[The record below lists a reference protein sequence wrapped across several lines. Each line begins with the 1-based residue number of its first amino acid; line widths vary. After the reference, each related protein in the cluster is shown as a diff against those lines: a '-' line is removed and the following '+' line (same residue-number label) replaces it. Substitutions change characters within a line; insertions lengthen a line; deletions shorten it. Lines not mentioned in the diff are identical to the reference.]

1 MSARVWAST
10 AASRRAASNA
20 SGRSPAPPVVELD
33 FVARELRVPRL
44 GIQYRCLGVQGTIRL
59 SACAHPARRRWMLAG
74 AVAAIIFSAL
84 SGRGSSPSL
93 LKNHVALLTTIR
105 SSRPLF
111 LATSFLE
118 QGLGLFRETGI
129 FGGQNNNYFMIAN
142 QDKHAQVGPVRLSVG
157 SAHSA
162 NFKTPKAVTSKCA
175 PSHRDLKFVRD
186 TAITGGDETKT
197 GFYAGLLES
206 SLVEALTIEGLQ
218 ESSFFVA
225 EALTVYQFGRL
236 SDVYGRRPVLLLAP
250 LGLGLAMLGFGLSKS
265 FWMLF
270 ALLFK
275 PSDAPRER
283 STVILLMWSLGST
296 TSPFMGGTLANA
308 ASKWPDTLGKIE
320 LLHVHPYFFPCA
332 VAASVA
338 FTSFAFAFVGLRETL
353 PSAVERERAKNKSKT
368 NEPPRETDPLLPA
381 ETSTTTG
388 TSASA
393 STHPDTVPPLR
404 ELFTRDVRIALL
416 NHALLCFC
424 DMAYDSLIPLV
435 YSTPIAIG
443 GLGLKP
449 HNIGLIMG
457 LCGFSNAVVQAAVG
471 GRIIRHFG
479 PRRVFNA
486 AFCALA
492 CVFSLY
498 PLLSVLARRAGRVDG
513 AVVAVL
519 VCQLS
524 GNFVLYYSFAAT
536 MLFIIDSAPNRAS
549 VGSVTGLSQMV
560 GTISRSVAPSIASS
574 LFSLSVKHNLADGYL
589 VYIFLAGISLYSR

>member
-1 MSARVWAST
+1 MHHDET
-10 AASRRAASNA
+10 
-20 SGRSPAPPVVELD
+20 PPQPEIED
-33 FVARELRVPRL
+33 ETQSQSL
-44 GIQYRCLGVQGTIRL
+44 GER
-59 SACAHPARRRWMLAG
+59 P
-74 AVAAIIFSAL
+74 
-84 SGRGSSPSL
+84 
-93 LKNHVALLTTIR
+93 KLT
-105 SSRPLF
+105 
-111 LATSFLE
+111 
-118 QGLGLFRETGI
+118 
-129 FGGQNNNYFMIAN
+129 
-142 QDKHAQVGPVRLSVG
+142 G
-157 SAHSA
+157 SAPTKR
-162 NFKTPKAVTSKCA
+162 NPIPKFQLFILLLIQFAEPMTALVIY
-175 PSHRDLKFVRD
+175 PFVIQFVRD

-206 SLVEALTIEGLQ
+206 S
-218 ESSFFVA
+218 FFVS

-236 SDVYGRRPVLLLAP
+236 SDVYGRRPVLLFAP

-270 ALLFK
+270 AFRCAQGAFNGNLGVAK
-275 PSDAPRER
+275 TVMNEISDPSNVADVF
-283 STVILLMWSLGST
+283 STLQLMWSLGST
-296 TSPFMGGTLANA
+296 TSPFTGGTLANA
-308 ASKWPDTLGKIE
+308 ASRWPDTLGKIE
-320 LLHVHPYFFPCA
+320 LLHVHPYFLPCA

-353 PSAVERERAKNKSKT
+353 PSAVERERAKKKSKT
-368 NEPPRETDPLLPA
+368 NKPLTETDPLLPA

-393 STHPDTVPPLR
+393 STHPETVPPLR

-457 LCGFSNAVVQAAVG
+457 ICGFSNAVVQAAVG

-498 PLLSVLARRAGRVDG
+498 PLLTVLARRAGRVDG

-536 MLFIIDSAPNRAS
+536 MLFIMDSAPNRAS

-560 GTISRSVAPSIASS
+560 GTISRSVAPSITSS

-589 VYIFLAGISLYSR
+589 VYIFLAGISLCALRCSLLLPFRLRSESR

>member
-1 MSARVWAST
+1 MHHDDT
-10 AASRRAASNA
+10 
-20 SGRSPAPPVVELD
+20 PPQPEIEDETQSQSLGE
-33 FVARELRVPRL
+33 RPRL
-44 GIQYRCLGVQGTIRL
+44 T
-59 SACAHPARRRWMLAG
+59 
-74 AVAAIIFSAL
+74 
-84 SGRGSSPSL
+84 
-93 LKNHVALLTTIR
+93 
-105 SSRPLF
+105 
-111 LATSFLE
+111 
-118 QGLGLFRETGI
+118 
-129 FGGQNNNYFMIAN
+129 
-142 QDKHAQVGPVRLSVG
+142 G
-157 SAHSA
+157 SAPTKP
-162 NFKTPKAVTSKCA
+162 NPIPKFQLFILLLIQFAEPMTALVIY
-175 PSHRDLKFVRD
+175 PFVIQFVRD

-206 SLVEALTIEGLQ
+206 S
-218 ESSFFVA
+218 FFVS

-270 ALLFK
+270 AFRCAQGAFNGNLGVAK
-275 PSDAPRER
+275 TVMNEISDPSNVADVF
-283 STVILLMWSLGST
+283 STLQLMWSLGST

-320 LLHVHPYFFPCA
+320 LLRMHPYFLPCA

-338 FTSFAFAFVGLRETL
+338 FTSFVFAFVGLRETL

-368 NEPPRETDPLLPA
+368 NEPPMETDPLLPA

-471 GRIIRHFG
+471 GRVIRHFG

-536 MLFIIDSAPNRAS
+536 MLFVMDSAPNRAS

-574 LFSLSVKHNLADGYL
+574 LFSLSMKHNLADGYL
-589 VYIFLAGISLYSR
+589 VYIFLAGISLCALQCSLLLPRRLRSDSR

>member
-1 MSARVWAST
+1 MHHDDT
-10 AASRRAASNA
+10 
-20 SGRSPAPPVVELD
+20 PPQPEIEDETQSQSLGE
-33 FVARELRVPRL
+33 RPRL
-44 GIQYRCLGVQGTIRL
+44 T
-59 SACAHPARRRWMLAG
+59 
-74 AVAAIIFSAL
+74 
-84 SGRGSSPSL
+84 
-93 LKNHVALLTTIR
+93 
-105 SSRPLF
+105 
-111 LATSFLE
+111 
-118 QGLGLFRETGI
+118 
-129 FGGQNNNYFMIAN
+129 
-142 QDKHAQVGPVRLSVG
+142 G
-157 SAHSA
+157 SAPTKP
-162 NFKTPKAVTSKCA
+162 NPIPKFQLFILLLIQFAEPMTALVIY
-175 PSHRDLKFVRD
+175 PFVIQFVRD

-206 SLVEALTIEGLQ
+206 S
-218 ESSFFVA
+218 FFVS

-270 ALLFK
+270 AFRCAQGAFSGNLGVAK
-275 PSDAPRER
+275 TVMNEISDPSNVADVF
-283 STVILLMWSLGST
+283 STLQLMWSLGST

-320 LLHVHPYFFPCA
+320 LLRMHPYFLPCA

-338 FTSFAFAFVGLRETL
+338 FTSFVFADEYNYRYKCLRL
-353 PSAVERERAKNKSKT
+353 N
-368 NEPPRETDPLLPA
+368 
-381 ETSTTTG
+381 TSRHG
-388 TSASA
+388 S
-393 STHPDTVPPLR
+393 PLR

-471 GRIIRHFG
+471 GRVIRHFG

-498 PLLSVLARRAGRVDG
+498 PLVSVLARRAGRVDG

-536 MLFIIDSAPNRAS
+536 MLFVMDSAPNRAS

-560 GTISRSVAPSIASS
+560 GTISRSVAPVSLRRVSGLFSIILDLFSITFFKSIASS

-589 VYIFLAGISLYSR
+589 VYIFLAGISLCALQCSLLLPRRLRSDSR

>member
-1 MSARVWAST
+1 MHHDEM
-10 AASRRAASNA
+10 
-20 SGRSPAPPVVELD
+20 PPQPEIED
-33 FVARELRVPRL
+33 ETQSQSL
-44 GIQYRCLGVQGTIRL
+44 GER
-59 SACAHPARRRWMLAG
+59 P
-74 AVAAIIFSAL
+74 
-84 SGRGSSPSL
+84 
-93 LKNHVALLTTIR
+93 KLT
-105 SSRPLF
+105 
-111 LATSFLE
+111 
-118 QGLGLFRETGI
+118 
-129 FGGQNNNYFMIAN
+129 
-142 QDKHAQVGPVRLSVG
+142 G
-157 SAHSA
+157 SAPTKR
-162 NFKTPKAVTSKCA
+162 NPIPKFQLFILLLIQFAEPMTALVIY
-175 PSHRDLKFVRD
+175 PFVIQFVRD

-206 SLVEALTIEGLQ
+206 SLVEG
-218 ESSFFVA
+218 
-225 EALTVYQFGRL
+225 LTVDGTSGIFLLCIRGSHSL
-236 SDVYGRRPVLLLAP
+236 SIRQAVRCLWSPAGAAACTARVGTGHAGLWAVKVLLDALCLIVQAFRCAQGAFNGN
-250 LGLGLAMLGFGLSKS
+250 LGVAK
-265 FWMLF
+265 
-270 ALLFK
+270 
-275 PSDAPRER
+275 
-283 STVILLMWSLGST
+283 TVMNELMWSLGST

-320 LLHVHPYFFPCA
+320 LLHVHPYFLPCA

-353 PSAVERERAKNKSKT
+353 PSGVERERAKKKSKT

-381 ETSTTTG
+381 ETSATTG

-492 CVFSLY
+492 CIFSLY

-536 MLFIIDSAPNRAS
+536 MLFIMDSAPNRAS

-560 GTISRSVAPSIASS
+560 GTISRSVAPSITSS

-589 VYIFLAGISLYSR
+589 VYIFLAGISLYRGFAEYRMVGSFINNNVGVLLGGCTSGNITEILLKLCIKVWTTARTKKNGRIAIDIALVNRNIRNMDLGKGTGLGGPLGVNGLN